1 MARTITHLEMTDPG
15 ELRPGRPVPA
25 MELRREAGLT
35 ALARTVQARVGAA
48 HGWRSST
55 RTDQQWDE
63 LARTNPHR
71 EYWLIT
77 LAGEPA
83 GITAL
88 EPHPGGD
95 VEIRTFGLL
104 PEHIGRGLGGHA
116 LTLALEQA
124 WATTPLDAET
134 VQQVRLHT
142 NSDDH
147 PSALRNYLSRG
158 LRVHHTETTQTEDQA
173 QPDSSPNP

>member
-25 MELRREAGLT
+25 LELRRETGLT
-35 ALARTVQARVGAA
+35 ALARTLQARVGAA

-55 RTDQQWDE
+55 RTEQQWDE
-63 LARTNPHR
+63 LARTHPHR

-77 LAGEPA
+77 LAGEPV

-116 LTLALEQA
+116 LTLAIGQA
-124 WATTPLDAET
+124 WATTPLDAGT
-134 VQQVRLHT
+134 VHRVRLHT

-147 PSALRNYLSRG
+147 PSALLNYRSRG
-158 LRVHHTETTQTEDQA
+158 LRVHHTETETETEA
-173 QPDSSPNP
+173 